1 MSAITSDLRVLRD
14 ARAILVESLW
24 WDPAGDVMWNDITA
38 GTLHRSPWTGAV
50 DGSDDT
56 VLELPPPLAS
66 FQPADDGGYVAG
78 LGDRIVLVDR
88 DGRITRELARVRHAH
103 GGIRM
108 NEGKVDPAG
117 RFVIGSMDVT
127 DGEPDAAVY
136 SIDGSGTLRTLL
148 GGFAVTNGFEWTD
161 DGRTMVLADTG
172 QQAVYRAPYSA
183 DGELGELEH
192 WIHGE
197 MSDGLTLDVDG
208 YAWNGIYGGGKV
220 IRWAPDGTKD
230 LEIEVPAPNVT
241 SVAFAGPDLRTLV
254 IGTAREN
261 LTEDQLEEHPL
272 SGGVFAIDTAVSGR
286 PVNVFRTVVD
296 DAWRA

>member
-1 MSAITSDLRVLRD
+1 MTAITSDLRVLRD

-38 GTLHRSPWTGAV
+38 GTLHRSPWEGAA

-56 VLELPPPLAS
+56 VLELLPPLAS
-66 FQPADDGGYVAG
+66 FQPADDGGFVAG

-88 DGRITRELARVRHAH
+88 AGRITRDLARVEHAH
-103 GGIRM
+103 DGMRL
-108 NEGKVDPAG
+108 NEGKVDPEG
-117 RFVIGSMDVT
+117 RFVVGSMDVT
-127 DGEPDAAVY
+127 EGEPDGAVY
-136 SIDGSGTLRTLL
+136 SVDGSGALRTLL
-148 GGFAVTNGFEWTD
+148 GGFAVANGFEWTD
-161 DGRTMVLADTG
+161 GGRTMILTDTG
-172 QQAVYRAPYSA
+172 AQTVYRAPYST
-183 DGELGELEH
+183 DGELGDLER

-230 LEIEVPAPNVT
+230 LEFEVPAPNVT

-261 LTEDQLEEHPL
+261 LTEEQLEEHPL

-286 PVNVFRTVVD
+286 PANVFRTVVD
-296 DAWRA
+296 DARRA

>member
-1 MSAITSDLRVLRD
+1 MTAMTSDLRVLRD

-24 WDPAGDVMWNDITA
+24 WDPAGDVMWNDITS
-38 GTLHRSPWTGAV
+38 GTLHRSPWTGAA

-88 DGRITRELARVRHAH
+88 EGRITRELARVEHAH

-136 SIDGSGTLRTLL
+136 LIDGSGTLRTLL

-161 DGRTMVLADTG
+161 GGRTMVLADTG
-172 QQAVYRAPYSA
+172 QQTVYRAPYSA

-197 MSDGLTLDVDG
+197 MSDGLTLDADG
-208 YAWNGIYGGGKV
+208 YAWNGIYGAGKV
-220 IRWAPDGTKD
+220 IRWAPDGSKD
-230 LEIEVPAPNVT
+230 LEIAIPAPNVT

-261 LTEDQLEEHPL
+261 LTEEQLEEHPL

-296 DAWRA
+296 GAPRA

>member
-1 MSAITSDLRVLRD
+1 MTAIASDLRVLRD

-88 DGRITRELARVRHAH
+88 EGRITRELARVAHAH

-108 NEGKVDPAG
+108 NEGKVDPRG

-197 MSDGLTLDVDG
+197 MSDGLTLDADG
-208 YAWNGIYGGGKV
+208 YAWNGIYGAGKV

-230 LEIEVPAPNVT
+230 LEIAIPAPNVT

-261 LTEDQLEEHPL
+261 LTEEQLEEHPL

-286 PVNVFRTVVD
+286 PVNVFRTVVGSPG
-296 DAWRA
+296 RA